1 MKINTVTVVGVTGT
15 MGANVAGIFAS
26 FGDAKFYCLGRD
38 IEKVKK
44 TIPRIVKSVR
54 ADAIAKNL
62 VPADFSMLEDCVRES
77 DLVFE
82 SSSENLTDKKDIA
95 RQVGAALRDDAVS
108 CTGTSGLSITEIASC
123 YPEKVCGHFFGV
135 HMFNP
140 PYVMSLCELTSTIY
154 SDQNMKAELA
164 EYLKT
169 KL

>member
-1 MKINTVTVVGVTGT
+1 MNTIKTVTVIGVTGT

-26 FGDAKFYCLGRD
+26 FGDAKVFCIGRD

-62 VPADFSMLEDCVRES
+62 IPADFSMLEDCVKQS

-82 SSSENLTDKKDIA
+82 SSKEDIEVKIDIA
-95 RQVGAALRDDAVS
+95 TRVGKVLQSHAIS
-108 CTGTSGLSITEIASC
+108 GTGSSGLSITKIASC
-123 YPEKVCGHFFGV
+123 YPEELRGNFFGI

-140 PYVMSLCELTSTIY
+140 PYNLSLCELIPTVY
-154 SDQNMKAELA
+154 SN
-164 EYLKT
+164 